1 MRLESLNSIQ
11 LPLAKSQSY
20 YVISAEQPLTKG
32 LFPLI
37 YFQSSGGSF
46 FSVFSK
52 QQKKDRYGISKS
64 DRTAGST
71 LPSCP
76 DEPPFHLQRTE
87 QLAKYDAFKRGTGN
101 QQIYWHAVQ
110 TVAVYP
116 RDEQQREHHL

>member
-11 LPLAKSQSY
+11 LPLAKSQSH

-32 LFPLI
+32 LFSLI
-37 YFQSSGGSF
+37 YFQCSGGSF

-76 DEPPFHLQRTE
+76 DEQEMIDDFYKE
-87 QLAKYDAFKRGTGN
+87 EF
-101 QQIYWHAVQ
+101 
-110 TVAVYP
+110 
-116 RDEQQREHHL
+116 EHM